1 MGQRWTWSEICTV
14 GSYRGHWVALDACRY
29 DQQDAS
35 VPVEG
40 ELVDHDENLPELCRR
55 LRERSRSHCA
65 ILFCEEP
72 APPSSRAW
80 RWGAGLLTRI
90 RA

>member
-1 MGQRWTWSEICTV
+1 MSQRWTWSEICT
-14 GSYRGHWVALDACRY
+14 SNTFRGHWIALDTCRF
-29 DQQDAS
+29 DPHETS

-40 ELVDHDENLPELCRR
+40 ELVDHDENLAELCRR

-65 ILFCEEP
+65 IRFCDEP
-72 APPSSRAW
+72 SPPSARGW
-80 RWGAGLLTRI
+80 RWGAGPLHRD